1 MQQMQIEPIAP
12 PNTAN
17 RKRVRI
23 AVAIILS
30 VSLIGIYFHVSNK
43 GLKIVDTS
51 DTSNSANV
59 RKRLILSYIEVE
71 YVMHHSV

>member
-1 MQQMQIEPIAP
+1 MQQMQIEPISP

-30 VSLIGIYFHVSNK
+30 VALIGIYYNVSNRS
-43 GLKIVDTS
+43 LKTVDTI
-51 DTSNSANV
+51 DTSSSANV
-59 RKRLILSYIEVE
+59 RKRFIPCYIDVE
-71 YVMHHSV
+71 YVLYHPV

>member
-1 MQQMQIEPIAP
+1 MQQMQIEPITP

-17 RKRVRI
+17 RKRVRL

-59 RKRLILSYIEVE
+59 RKRFILSYIEVE

>member
-1 MQQMQIEPIAP
+1 MQQMQIEPISP

-30 VSLIGIYFHVSNK
+30 VALIGIYYNVSNRS
-43 GLKIVDTS
+43 LKTVDTI
-51 DTSNSANV
+51 DTSSSANV
-59 RKRLILSYIEVE
+59 RKRFILCYIDEE
-71 YVMHHSV
+71 YVLYHPV

>member
-1 MQQMQIEPIAP
+1 MQQMQIEPISP

-59 RKRLILSYIEVE
+59 RKRFILCYIDEE
-71 YVMHHSV
+71 YVLYHPV

>member
-43 GLKIVDTS
+43 GLKIVDAS
-51 DTSNSANV
+51 DTSSSANV
-59 RKRLILSYIEVE
+59 RKRFILSYIEVE
-71 YVMHHSV
+71 YVLYHPV